1 MDITKALT
9 IRVGADVYP
18 FTTAIAAAGESLVW
32 LTGKMKDLANFA
44 KEGLIDGGALAESTA
59 GLTQLSKQ
67 YGMTADDVLRSFDR
81 VTDGQMGLME
91 MTQRT
96 TKALQM
102 GFSPEQTAVIWE
114 FARKY
119 TDAVGGSMEDV
130 AGRIE
135 VAIAK
140 GRVKTLAEF
149 GIMAKDG
156 TAALEMLRVKASE
169 LGDGAFNFGDSFKQI
184 TNSVADMSLAVWE
197 QLNNIVGTKGFAGFA
212 QRVRDIFWSL
222 KAEAGVIAAGIFSV
236 AKTLIE
242 PVYEMVSSLFGMV
255 STNFLDTSATW
266 KSAVKSLAEFVVGT
280 VYDVTAIAAGAI
292 ATISTPLLKIG
303 EYAAMFNSTISRT
316 DEQRAY
322 FDSLKQNLQDFGNV
336 QDIIFQRKQQ
346 QLENLNNNFASAL
359 AATTG
364 STATGSLPTFTNP
377 YSGDQIRPTNAGAS
391 ATSQA
396 ASQAVSGSKGAQIVI
411 NVPKGDKIGAA
422 IRDWLTIEAIN
433 EGMMRAGV

>member
-212 QRVRDIFWSL
+212 NSIRTMFWDL
-222 KAEAGVIAAGIFSV
+222 KEESKTIAAGIFSV
-236 AKTLIE
+236 AETLITPLYSMFKDFFMFITGDLIKNTDTWRE
-242 PVYEMVSSLFGMV
+242 TIYKLSRFAVSSIY
-255 STNFLDTSATW
+255 DIE
-266 KSAVKSLAEFVVGT
+266 AVLL
-280 VYDVTAIAAGAI
+280 GAI
-292 ATISTPLLKIG
+292 STMTLPVVKFAELNAKLISMLTPEGGISDFYGKLG
-303 EYAAMFNSTISRT
+303 E
-316 DEQRAY
+316 
-322 FDSLKQNLQDFGNV
+322 NLNQFANIQSIVLD
-336 QDIIFQRKQQ
+336 RKNQ
-346 QLENLNNNFASAL
+346 QLENFDANYSSAL
-359 AATTG
+359 SAANAA
-364 STATGSLPTFTNP
+364 ATGSLPTFTNP